1 MPRRRQDH
9 LIRNLLITS
18 LIIIAAMHPETVG
31 HMANLGATLLLAI
44 VDGITQ
50 AAADNPGPALLT
62 AGAIYVVHQI
72 RTHQPRTRTRA
83 HA

>member
-18 LIIIAAMHPETVG
+18 LIIIAAMHPEAVG
-31 HMANLGATLLLAI
+31 HMAELGTALILAI
-44 VDGITQ
+44 VQGATD
-50 AAADNPGPALLT
+50 AATAQPGPAILT

-72 RTHQPRTRTRA
+72 RTHRPPARA
-83 HA
+83 TARH